1 MVGLLLKLRAAPG
14 PCMTPRC
21 HQRQESP
28 KSLNL
33 QRRLI
38 LAALLS
44 YSRKSGKARADAKH
58 PTVHKTEQPL
68 TVKNDLAP
76 NVNGAEA
83 EMYVLYVLYDS
94 VCTTKKVLPHIGHF
108 LSSEINE
115 NITGLKT

>member
-1 MVGLLLKLRAAPG
+1 MQKGVRRGCSSAAPQS
-14 PCMTPRC
+14 TIA
-21 HQRQESP
+21 HD
-28 KSLNL
+28 
-33 QRRLI
+33 RRHFW
-38 LAALLS
+38 LS
-44 YSRKSGKARADAKH
+44 HLGGGRSFACIQSGKARADAKH

-94 VCTTKKVLPHIGHF
+94 ACTTKKVLPHIGHF